1 MFLQFYNSLSHC
13 TIVNRSI
20 NDKVVNLVGRLKD
33 KFQGVSTDAIRL
45 DDENKL
51 KDVLRDADVVCCA
64 TSSQKALFDERWLKP
79 SAHLNLV
86 RIASHA
92 MIHYR
97 SLRA

>member
-20 NDKVVNLVGRLKD
+20 NDKVENLVSRLKV
-33 KFQGVSTDAIRL
+33 KFQGVSTDPIRL

-64 TSSQKALFDERWLKP
+64 TSSKQALFDERWLKP

-86 RIASHA
+86 RTALHA
-92 MIHYR
+92 GMHYL